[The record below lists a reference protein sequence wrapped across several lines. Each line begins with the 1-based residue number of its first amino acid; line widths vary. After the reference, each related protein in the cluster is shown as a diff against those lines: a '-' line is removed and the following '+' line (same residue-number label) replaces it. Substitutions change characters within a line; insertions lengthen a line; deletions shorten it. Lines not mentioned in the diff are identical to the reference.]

1 MPGIA
6 KPKGLEWDDEKM
18 QAVLSLSPDFFQADD
33 SAQYKHLLPLAIS
46 NSGIIGSEFS
56 PERMGVRLRALEALV
71 NLHLEVET
79 PRPPWIESHHRQPGA
94 QSATFTS
101 TPSCHTS
108 RPG

>member
-1 MPGIA
+1 MRSWLALFENASGVHAMPGIA

-18 QAVLSLSPDFFQADD
+18 QAVLSLFPDFFQADD
-33 SAQYKHLLPLAIS
+33 SAQYKHLLPLAF
-46 NSGIIGSEFS
+46 GGWDA
-56 PERMGVRLRALEALV
+56 G
-71 NLHLEVET
+71 
-79 PRPPWIESHHRQPGA
+79 PPWIESHHRQPGA